1 MEAGNP
7 TDSEQYLSGQLLMPP
22 RGAKDNSQS
31 DTDACCIA
39 QWTGRAAVAVRK
51 ASPGWG
57 GKSTLLFPERAG
69 GMPGHTRSP
78 GTDSGIFRITWYM
91 VGLHEGVIAL
101 TAGIIRLEAVTLG
114 EFTLNLIFII
124 S

>member
-1 MEAGNP
+1 
-7 TDSEQYLSGQLLMPP
+7 
-22 RGAKDNSQS
+22 
-31 DTDACCIA
+31 
-39 QWTGRAAVAVRK
+39 
-51 ASPGWG
+51 
-57 GKSTLLFPERAG
+57 
-69 GMPGHTRSP
+69 MPGHTRSP